1 MKSYVLSIDQGT
13 TSSRAILFDKNA
25 KIHAVSQK
33 ELKLYYPKN
42 GWVEQDAKDIWND
55 TKYVCHEILKENNL
69 TADDIDSIGITN
81 QRETII
87 LWDKQTGEPL
97 YNAIVWQD
105 RRTADYCA
113 ELKEQG
119 LEDKIINK
127 TGLLLDPYF
136 SGTKLKWLLDNLEG
150 ARDRADRGELLA
162 GTVDCYLVWK
172 MTGNHKTDI
181 TNASRTML
189 YNIVEQCWDNELL
202 DILDIPLSL
211 MPEVNDN
218 IHLFG
223 NTEFLGKD
231 LPITGIAGDQQSAL
245 IGQACFEKGMVKSTY
260 GTGCFILMNI
270 GEEFKKSKNKM
281 LTTIAYR
288 INGKI
293 NYAIEGSIFN
303 AGTAIQWL
311 RDGLNIIDDAKDSE
325 DAINSVKD
333 NGGVYFVPAFTGL
346 GAPYW
351 NPEARGMIYGITR
364 DSNKNHVI
372 RAALEAQAYQTK
384 DLISAMADDAGYDI
398 TEIKVDGGMVA
409 NNFLCQFL
417 SDITDVKIKR
427 PEILETTAMGS
438 AYLAGLYTGFYK
450 SMDDIIAGSNNNSE
464 IFEPSINNDDR
475 DMLYSGWQDAMN
487 RVIL

>member
-202 DILDIPLSL
+202 EILDIPLSL

-325 DAINSVKD
+325 DAINSIKD